1 VAALWS
7 ASVIATV
14 VIVNTDPAERMR
26 LASLARNAGHLV
38 VEASDGAAVLAWLA
52 PPPYTVMVVDGVLED
67 MSAADLIA
75 AMQAR
80 GVYLPT
86 VVTIPPLA
94 IVDAVDAIRIGARD
108 VLETPCGEQRFLR
121 SISEALK

>member
-1 VAALWS
+1 M
-7 ASVIATV
+7 IATV
-14 VIVNTDPAERMR
+14 VIVNTDSAERTR

-52 PPPYTVMVVDGVLED
+52 PPPCTVMVVDGVLKD
-67 MSAADLIA
+67 MSAAELIA

-108 VLETPCGEQRFLR
+108 VLEMPFGEQRFLR